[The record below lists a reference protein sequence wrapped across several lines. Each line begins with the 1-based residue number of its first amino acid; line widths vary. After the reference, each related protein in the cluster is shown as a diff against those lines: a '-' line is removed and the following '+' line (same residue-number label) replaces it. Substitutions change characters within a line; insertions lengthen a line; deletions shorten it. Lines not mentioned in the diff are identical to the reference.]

1 MGVTSLGGIWQ
12 VSFHVAGTLSA
23 DLNIRW
29 TAPCDCTLLYVSAV
43 SSDANA
49 FGINVGLSSDTDE
62 FIQKSDAGV
71 SNTPVEFGS
80 ADFYDSDGVQPGVYY
95 PRISDGD
102 ILVIEVDFNYN
113 GGGAGAASDDPTIVL
128 TFAEG

>member
-1 MGVTSLGGIWQ
+1 MGKTTLGGIFQ
-12 VSFHVAGTLSA
+12 ISFHVAGTLTA

-29 TAPCDCTLLYVSAV
+29 TAPCDCTLIHVSAV

-49 FGINVGLSSDTDE
+49 FGINVGDSTDTDG
-62 FIQKSDAGV
+62 FLAKYSAGISD
-71 SNTPVEFGS
+71 TPVEKEAFG
-80 ADFYDSDGVQPGVYY
+80 DFSGALAGGQY

-113 GGGAGAASDDPTIVL
+113 GGGSALASDDPTIVL